1 MDALLTVSKVSKNF
15 GGVKALSDVSFS
27 VRPGIIKAL
36 IGPNGAGKTTL
47 FNIIAGE
54 IGPSCGEVFFK
65 GEKIT
70 GKKSYQIAE
79 RGIARTFQTTRLF
92 ENMTV
97 LENVMVGRHL
107 RSRAGFT
114 ASILKLPWTWQEE
127 KAIQIAAEEILD
139 FFGLTTLRQEKAQGL
154 PFGLKRLVEIAR
166 AFACRPALL
175 LLDEP
180 AAGLNIQETNRL
192 ASFILAMKEKG
203 ITILLVEHDMSL
215 VMEISD
221 EVVVLNEGHYLTEG
235 LPRQVQKDPQVI
247 KVYLGEEL

>member
-1 MDALLTVSKVSKNF
+1 MGTLLTVSKLSKNF
-15 GGVKALSDVSFS
+15 GGVKALREVSFS
-27 VRPGIIKAL
+27 VRSGIIKAL

-54 IGPSCGEVFFK
+54 LRPSHGEVFFK
-65 GEKIT
+65 GQKIT

-79 RGIARTFQTTRLF
+79 LGIARTFQTTRLF
-92 ENMTV
+92 ENMSV
-97 LENVMVGRHL
+97 LENIMVGRHL
-107 RSRAGFT
+107 ASHAGFA

-127 KAIQIAAEEILD
+127 KAIRRAAEEILD
-139 FFGLTTLRQEKAQGL
+139 FFGLSSLCQEKAQGL
-154 PFGLKRLVEIAR
+154 PFGIKRLVELAR
-166 AFACRPALL
+166 AFASKPSLL

-235 LPRQVQKDPQVI
+235 LPRQVQKDPEVI
-247 KVYLGEEL
+247 KVYLGAE